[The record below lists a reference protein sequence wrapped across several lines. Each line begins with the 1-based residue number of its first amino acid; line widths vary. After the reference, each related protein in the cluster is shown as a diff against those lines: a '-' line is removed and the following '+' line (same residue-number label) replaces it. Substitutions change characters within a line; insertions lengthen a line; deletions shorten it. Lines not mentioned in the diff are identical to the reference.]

1 MVVFGGMG
9 TLIGPVLGAVL
20 MFAFKTLF
28 WAYLSAYEVLYVI
41 ILGAVIA
48 LSVVFL
54 PDGALGFVLRRR
66 RTRRQAQA
74 ADPAPAAP
82 DLAPSEKE
90 A

>member
-1 MVVFGGMG
+1 M
-9 TLIGPVLGAVL
+9 
-20 MFAFKTLF
+20 
-28 WAYLSAYEVLYVI
+28 LYVI

-66 RTRRQAQA
+66 RTRRQAPG
-74 ADPAPAAP
+74 ADPAPAVP